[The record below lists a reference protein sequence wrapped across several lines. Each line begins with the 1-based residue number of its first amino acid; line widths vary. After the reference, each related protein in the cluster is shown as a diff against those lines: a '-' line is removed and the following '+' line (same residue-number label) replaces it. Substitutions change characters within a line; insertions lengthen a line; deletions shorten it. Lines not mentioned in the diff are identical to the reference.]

1 MPEGL
6 VSTQIMMK
14 WLKLTFERTADQEDV
29 LYIPLQ
35 LIPRYSNVPL
45 RATLYHHQPVELS
58 LVILQPIS
66 STDNPSDVDVLEVQP
81 LLSDL
86 KPPMN
91 GSLPKGH
98 ANGHLERPSSD
109 ELTILREG
117 HSTSLTR
124 KDSHI
129 RSPLRILM
137 LEPVA
142 QGYATR
148 STRFILSDTPWDPNG
163 DEEDS
168 YMDSM
173 ADGAS
178 SHGRTTLSLADFDP
192 DAFLSSSLALAL
204 QPSYGEDTDVDADM
218 ALSVSSTSGSITPRP
233 PGTVVIPPPSPP
245 ARLKEMD
252 NLDGMD
258 ENEVGTR
265 FGAVRAMG
273 PDSNRRNDDVC
284 WVSVGGLGRA
294 GIFEGDWVSLDIA
307 VKVVI

>member
-1 MPEGL
+1 
-6 VSTQIMMK
+6 
-14 WLKLTFERTADQEDV
+14 
-29 LYIPLQ
+29 
-35 LIPRYSNVPL
+35 
-45 RATLYHHQPVELS
+45 
-58 LVILQPIS
+58 
-66 STDNPSDVDVLEVQP
+66 
-81 LLSDL
+81 
-86 KPPMN
+86 
-91 GSLPKGH
+91 
-98 ANGHLERPSSD
+98 
-109 ELTILREG
+109 
-117 HSTSLTR
+117 
-124 KDSHI
+124 
-129 RSPLRILM
+129 
-137 LEPVA
+137 
-142 QGYATR
+142 
-148 STRFILSDTPWDPNG
+148 
-163 DEEDS
+163 
-168 YMDSM
+168 M